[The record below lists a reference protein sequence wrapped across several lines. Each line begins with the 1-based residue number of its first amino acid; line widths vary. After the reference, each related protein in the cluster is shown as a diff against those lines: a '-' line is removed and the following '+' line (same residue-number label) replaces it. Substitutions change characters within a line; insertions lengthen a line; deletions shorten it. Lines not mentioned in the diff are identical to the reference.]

1 MKMNF
6 NNYYNYTNGNQI
18 KSNNYD
24 RQTAELMAIGVMRY
38 NNNVESV
45 WVVSNITGEIVKKF
59 VR

>member
-1 MKMNF
+1 MNF

-38 NNNVESV
+38 NDNVESV
-45 WVVSNITGEIVKKF
+45 WVVSNITGEIVKEF
-59 VR
+59 IR

>member
-1 MKMNF
+1 MNF

-24 RQTAELMAIGVMRY
+24 LQTAELMAIGVMRY
-38 NNNVESV
+38 NDNVKSV
-45 WVVSNITGEIVKKF
+45 WVVSNITGEIVKEF

>member
-1 MKMNF
+1 MNF

>member
-1 MKMNF
+1 MNF

-38 NNNVESV
+38 NENVESV
-45 WVVSNITGEIVKKF
+45 WVVSNITGEIVKEYT
-59 VR
+59 R

>member
-1 MKMNF
+1 MNF

-24 RQTAELMAIGVMRY
+24 RQTAELMAISVMRY

-45 WVVSNITGEIVKKF
+45 WVVSNVTGEIVKEF
-59 VR
+59 IR

>member
-1 MKMNF
+1 MNF

-45 WVVSNITGEIVKKF
+45 WVVSNITAEIVKEL